1 MIGENMNF
9 DNEKINKS
17 NFYKS
22 KKLFSIDDI
31 DFGKILV
38 SKKEPYVKKSSF
50 RYFIGYK
57 DNDVIRPVCIK
68 LSQMVGYVRHFGS
81 NKKMSFKG
89 AL

>member
-9 DNEKINKS
+9 NNEKIYKS

-38 SKKEPYVKKSSF
+38 SKKEPYVKESSF
-50 RYFIGYK
+50 RCLIGYK
-57 DNDVIRPVCIK
+57 DNDVTRPLCIK
-68 LSQMVGYVRHFGS
+68 LFQMVGYVRHFGS

>member
-38 SKKEPYVKKSSF
+38 SKKEPYVEESSF

-57 DNDVIRPVCIK
+57 DNDVIRPLCIK
-68 LSQMVGYVRHFGS
+68 LSQMVGYVRHFDS